1 VPTEPAIFLHPSRA
15 LAAAG
20 GLLLVF
26 AVLAAVVTNDHRLG
40 VDDTWWRWMGD
51 GRTTLL
57 TDLSKV
63 LNDLG
68 DFVLQLVVRVAVAI
82 VLAVRGWGRR
92 LVAWAFVA
100 LLSTPICAMMKAMVD
115 RQRPAGGLVHAGG
128 ASFPSGHALAAAVT
142 AIGIVLALT
151 VPGRAR
157 LVGAVFAG
165 AYAVVMAWSRTEL
178 GVHWLTDVVAGSALG
193 AALTIGTFAIVDQVA
208 TRGARSRVITSRSVG
223 LR

>member
-1 VPTEPAIFLHPSRA
+1 M
-15 LAAAG
+15 
-20 GLLLVF
+20 LLLVF
-26 AVLAAVVTNDHRLG
+26 AGLALVVATDHRLA
-40 VDDTWWRWMGD
+40 VDDTWWRWMAD
-51 GRTTLL
+51 GRTAVR

-68 DFVLQLVVRVAVAI
+68 DFVVQLVVRVAVAI

-100 LLSTPICAMMKAMVD
+100 LLSTPICDMMKTMVD
-115 RQRPAGGLVHAGG
+115 RPRPAGGLVHAGG

-142 AIGIVLALT
+142 AIGILLALT

-157 LVGAVFAG
+157 MVGAGFAG
-165 AYAVVMAWSRTEL
+165 AYVVAMAWSRTEL
-178 GVHWLTDVVAGSALG
+178 GVHWLTDVVAGIALG
-193 AALTIGTFAIVDQVA
+193 AAITIGAFAIVEQVA
-208 TRGARSRVITSRSVG
+208 TRARSTVIPSNPVG